1 LCIILL
7 FADDNPCIFQYLLE
21 LLSSHARIADELSE
35 DEPVPALVM
44 LGVSLQGFLI
54 ELNSLLIASFV
65 EFYFSI
71 RKCNLSRYLCDFRV
85 LDELHLFLRHFVL
98 SQPVVGFQLQ
108 LV

>member
-1 LCIILL
+1 MCIILL

-44 LGVSLQGFLI
+44 PGVSLQGFLI
-54 ELNSLLIASFV
+54 ELNSFLIASFV

-71 RKCNLSRYLCDFRV
+71 RKCNLS
-85 LDELHLFLRHFVL
+85 
-98 SQPVVGFQLQ
+98 
-108 LV
+108 